1 MILLLTLA
9 EIVVIGAAS
18 DIVLL
23 QQQQA
28 SALQDTCDSIVD
40 PTCTHHRTHHSAE
53 DNKTPFILP
62 FP

>member
-23 QQQQA
+23 QQQA

>member
-1 MILLLTLA
+1 MIRLLTLA

-23 QQQQA
+23 QQQA

-40 PTCTHHRTHHSAE
+40 PTCAHHRTHHSAE